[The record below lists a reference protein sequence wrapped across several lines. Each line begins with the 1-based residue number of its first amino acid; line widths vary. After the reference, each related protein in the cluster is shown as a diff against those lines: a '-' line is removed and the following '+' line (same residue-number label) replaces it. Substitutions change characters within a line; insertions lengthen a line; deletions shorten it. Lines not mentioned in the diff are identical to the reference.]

1 MTVKLEPLELEL
13 LELLELFEVELL
25 ELELL
30 ELLELFEVELLE
42 LAQYTAVK
50 GTVIRQIALG
60 FIEIQDL
67 CKTESV

>member
-30 ELLELFEVELLE
+30 ELLELF
-42 LAQYTAVK
+42 AQYTAVK